1 MKIISNIINIGIDDI
16 TKEDYSK
23 TIRAT
28 NFCIFV
34 SIFNSIFYVITGN
47 LIDYKNSVNGNII
60 MGIFIIILL
69 LFFYFNKL
77 KMYTFTKVT
86 LLLLLPA
93 IIFIES
99 FVFLSRVF
107 YLQLYFFLFALAPF
121 ILFDYQEK
129 KVYFFVILNMILFY
143 IVDYHVGY
151 GIIPKESFF
160 YNNQIIRIYKTT
172 SLIGCFLS
180 LMAIIIFLKKQAHDY
195 QKLLEEKI
203 TTITLINKII
213 SDKNKKMLKT
223 SMARDKLFTIIAHD
237 LKSPIGN
244 FLNMLNVVSGDSKL
258 KLEEAEKEKII
269 NELKKSAEKTYN
281 LLTNL
286 LDWVRVFREEIN
298 IKREKL
304 DIKNIITEIEQLY
317 IPAFNS
323 KNIEFIVNIKNVEY
337 IYADEK
343 MISTVLRNII
353 SNSIKYS
360 RNGGKIIF
368 ETDYI
373 NGNVILRVIDSGI
386 GTEIFSKD
394 GIEDKIF
401 FEESERGTEGEKGTG
416 LGLVICKEFIKLN
429 NGKISLT
436 SKVGIGTIVEI
447 ILPD

>member
-69 LFFYFNKL
+69 LLFYFNKL

-107 YLQLYFFLFALAPF
+107 YLQVYFFLFALAPF

-160 YNNQIIRIYKTT
+160 YNNQIIRIYCICQAK
-172 SLIGCFLS
+172 SVP
-180 LMAIIIFLKKQAHDY
+180 IF
-195 QKLLEEKI
+195 
-203 TTITLINKII
+203 N
-213 SDKNKKMLKT
+213 
-223 SMARDKLFTIIAHD
+223 
-237 LKSPIGN
+237 
-244 FLNMLNVVSGDSKL
+244 
-258 KLEEAEKEKII
+258 
-269 NELKKSAEKTYN
+269 
-281 LLTNL
+281 
-286 LDWVRVFREEIN
+286 
-298 IKREKL
+298 
-304 DIKNIITEIEQLY
+304 
-317 IPAFNS
+317 
-323 KNIEFIVNIKNVEY
+323 
-337 IYADEK
+337 
-343 MISTVLRNII
+343 
-353 SNSIKYS
+353 
-360 RNGGKIIF
+360 
-368 ETDYI
+368 
-373 NGNVILRVIDSGI
+373 
-386 GTEIFSKD
+386 
-394 GIEDKIF
+394 
-401 FEESERGTEGEKGTG
+401 
-416 LGLVICKEFIKLN
+416 
-429 NGKISLT
+429 
-436 SKVGIGTIVEI
+436 
-447 ILPD
+447 